1 MMNREE
7 LLKLADRCEQ
17 ADGPSYALECDIA
30 KALNPNFTRMT
41 VPKNYTTSIDAAM
54 QLVPEGMIWLELRHF
69 SDGDWGC
76 NLCLLGMKVDGVKGV
91 ARTKELALCAG
102 DLRAIADM
110 KEG

>member
-17 ADGPSYALECDIA
+17 ADGPSYALERDIA

-41 VPKNYTTSIDAAM
+41 VPKNYTASIDAAM
-54 QLVPEGMIWLELRHF
+54 QLVPEGWTGLIPVSGGEEAWLWPNSKPSRGHR
-69 SDGDWGC
+69 C
-76 NLCLLGMKVDGVKGV
+76 N
-91 ARTKELALCAG
+91 AATPALALCAAA
-102 DLRAIADM
+102 LRAIAE